1 LSLSSLSVVCAD
13 DTLDLADI
21 VSESAQYYTI
31 NYSLSPLMNL
41 ELERTSADDESEL
54 MLYFDNGFAS
64 MILIKSL
71 LFTVQHLSNT
81 Y

>member
-1 LSLSSLSVVCAD
+1 
-13 DTLDLADI
+13 
-21 VSESAQYYTI
+21 
-31 NYSLSPLMNL
+31 MNL

-54 MLYFDNGFAS
+54 MLNFDNGFAS